1 LNQKNKPG
9 RPVGEAR
16 LQVATVPVRQDPD
29 RQWQVL
35 LITSRETHRWVIPK
49 GWPMKGRTDA
59 QAAAREA
66 FEEAGVEGRVRKK
79 PVGKYQY
86 WKRGVSE
93 FMLCEVTVFLLEVK
107 AQLETWPEKG
117 QRRLQWFPIDV
128 AAQLVE
134 EPGLSAVL
142 SKLETRL
149 SRSEKRS

>member
-1 LNQKNKPG
+1 L
-9 RPVGEAR
+9 GEVR
-16 LQVATVPVRQDPD
+16 LQVATVPVRQDPGGE
-29 RQWQVL
+29 WQVL

-79 PVGKYQY
+79 PVGKYEY
-86 WKRGVSE
+86 WKRGASE
-93 FMLCEVTVFLLEVK
+93 FMLVEVTVFLLEVK
-107 AQLETWPEKG
+107 KQLDTWPEKG
-117 QRRLQWFPIDV
+117 QRRLRWFPIDE

-142 SKLETRL
+142 SKLEKRL
-149 SRSEKRS
+149 SASDKR